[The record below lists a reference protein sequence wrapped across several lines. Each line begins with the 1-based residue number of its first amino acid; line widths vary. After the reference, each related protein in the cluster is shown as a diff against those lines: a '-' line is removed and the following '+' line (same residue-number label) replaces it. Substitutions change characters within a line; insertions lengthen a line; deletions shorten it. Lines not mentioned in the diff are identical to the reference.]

1 LEINTP
7 HLMPQSA
14 ATQIVYFL
22 DVVLNW
28 TMLPH
33 QNLRKSPPINNICC
47 ADECCNS
54 IQSQILSFADDP
66 ISGQSATTT
75 CPATPLTAPP
85 LGVPPAPTPRTTDHR
100 PPTTGHQPRWL
111 FVSL

>member
-1 LEINTP
+1 MFAATFSILEGKLEINTP

-33 QNLRKSPPINNICC
+33 QNLRKSPPINQMCC
-47 ADECCNS
+47 TDECCNGL
-54 IQSQILSFADDP
+54 QSQILPSADP
-66 ISGQSATTT
+66 
-75 CPATPLTAPP
+75 
-85 LGVPPAPTPRTTDHR
+85 
-100 PPTTGHQPRWL
+100 
-111 FVSL
+111 SL